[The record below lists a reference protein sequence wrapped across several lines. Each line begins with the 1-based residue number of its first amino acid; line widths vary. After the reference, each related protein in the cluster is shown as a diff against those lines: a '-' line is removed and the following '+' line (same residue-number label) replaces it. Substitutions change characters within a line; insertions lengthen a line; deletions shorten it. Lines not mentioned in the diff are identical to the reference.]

1 MICSLGISPRG
12 GFVYGTSSPLT
23 HLSPSLHTCMR
34 PLSYLLRTL
43 RVQINIACPSTG
55 MQKVLE
61 IDDERR
67 LQNLYDR
74 RMAQEI
80 DGNIF
85 GDEFAGYSFRISGG
99 NDKQGFPMRQGVLT
113 NTRVRILCKKGH
125 KAYRQRRAGERKRKS
140 VRGCVVGH
148 DIAVL
153 NLVVTQIGDQTVPG
167 LTDDTVPRRL
177 GPKRANNIRK
187 LFNLT
192 KEDDVRKFVIART
205 FTNKKGKTIRKAPK
219 IQRLVTPVMLQRKRA
234 KKSAKMRSIE
244 NSKQEAA
251 AYKKVVAQRLAEQR
265 EIRRS
270 LISKR
275 RSSRKSAKMAA
286 DKAAATK

>member
-1 MICSLGISPRG
+1 MK
-12 GFVYGTSSPLT
+12 
-23 HLSPSLHTCMR
+23 
-34 PLSYLLRTL
+34 
-43 RVQINIACPSTG
+43 INVSCPSTG
-55 MQKVLE
+55 MQKMLE
-61 IDDERR
+61 IDDEKR

-80 DGNIF
+80 DGSVL
-85 GDEFAGYSFRISGG
+85 GEEFEGYVLRISGG

-113 NTRVRILCKKGH
+113 NTRVRLLCRKGH
-125 KAYRQRRAGERKRKS
+125 KAYRQRRSGERKRKS
-140 VRGCVVGH
+140 VRGCVVGA

-153 NLVVTQIGDQTVPG
+153 NLVVSQVGEKTIPG
-167 LTDDTVPRRL
+167 LTDDNVPRRL

-187 LFNLT
+187 LFNLV
-192 KEDDVRKFVIART
+192 KEDDVRKYAISRT
-205 FTNKKGKTIRKAPK
+205 FTNKKGVTIRKSPK
-219 IQRLVTPVMLQRKRA
+219 IQRLVTPLTLQRKRA
-234 KKSAKMRSIE
+234 RKAEKMKSILRNKE
-244 NSKQEAA
+244 EAA

-286 DKAAATK
+286 DQTA

>member
-1 MICSLGISPRG
+1 MLQL
-12 GFVYGTSSPLT
+12 TSNWA
-23 HLSPSLHTCMR
+23 HLVFPTVCFLF
-34 PLSYLLRTL
+34 
-43 RVQINIACPSTG
+43 QINIACPSTG
-55 MQKVLE
+55 MQKVIE

-80 DGNIF
+80 DGTIL
-85 GDEFAGYSFRISGG
+85 GDEFEGYILRISGG

-113 NTRVRILCKKGH
+113 NTRVSLLCKKGH

-140 VRGCVVGH
+140 VRGCVVGA

-153 NLVVTQIGDQTVPG
+153 NLVITQIGPNTVPG
-167 LTDDTVPRRL
+167 LTDDQIPRRL

-192 KEDDVRKFVIART
+192 KEDDVRKYVIART
-205 FTNKKGKTIRKAPK
+205 FTNKKGVTVRKSPK
-219 IQRLVTPVMLQRKRA
+219 IQRLVTPLTLQRKRA
-234 KKSAKMRSIE
+234 RKAEKMSSVLRS
-244 NSKQEAA
+244 KDEAA
-251 AYKKVVAQRLAEQR
+251 AYKKVVAQRMAEAR
-265 EIRRS
+265 EVRRS

-286 DKAAATK
+286 ETS